1 MCSVEEEVSDP
12 FAHLQAKIKSGQG
25 GTSLRLAFRRFKSTL
40 SSAHGGEGVAFKGFF
55 KAFETLGIKLS
66 KANARK
72 VFDRIDENKSG
83 T

>member
-1 MCSVEEEVSDP
+1 MCSVEDEVSDP

-40 SSAHGGEGVAFKGFF
+40 SSAKGEGVAFKGFF
-55 KAFETLGIKLS
+55 KALETLGIKLS